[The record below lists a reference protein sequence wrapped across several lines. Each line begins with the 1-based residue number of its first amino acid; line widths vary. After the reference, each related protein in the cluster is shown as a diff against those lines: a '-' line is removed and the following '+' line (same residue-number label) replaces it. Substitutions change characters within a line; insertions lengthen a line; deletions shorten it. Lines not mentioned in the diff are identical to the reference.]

1 MTQNSL
7 SNKSLLAN
15 DNNCI
20 CFCMWTYWQNKSIYY
35 LLPLSIKIPFVFI
48 GECDLFDLCKLWFL
62 WILLIINKKFEA
74 FCCLFFCSSEKVAK
88 PLFSSVKV
96 MGCSAVL
103 KLCVFNVICLVFCW
117 SLFVFLSFFFLAIV
131 LSVQLKIMA
140 SDYPFSIV
148 KLFWNNNFSILYQSL
163 LFSVIYMQVTDK
175 IYHMNTKGKFNQWW
189 STIPGISA
197 KWTLN
202 EYIKDHNI
210 WHWKSRS
217 WSGTDAKNVA
227 RFNRLMGYQPFLIIG
242 SPMAKQLHV

>member
-1 MTQNSL
+1 MGFMLCVCFVDRCLSL
-7 SNKSLLAN
+7 
-15 DNNCI
+15 NCTFSFDH
-20 CFCMWTYWQNKSIYY
+20 CVVSSSSIYGFW
-35 LLPLSIKIPFVFI
+35 LPLWY
-48 GECDLFDLCKLWFL
+48 L
-62 WILLIINKKFEA
+62 
-74 FCCLFFCSSEKVAK
+74 
-88 PLFSSVKV
+88 
-96 MGCSAVL
+96 
-103 KLCVFNVICLVFCW
+103 
-117 SLFVFLSFFFLAIV
+117 LAIV
-131 LSVQLKIMA
+131 LSVHLRYTA

-163 LFSVIYMQVTDK
+163 LFSVIYMQVTDQ